1 MKRLLLAIGCV
12 LSLSFAAYAAPEAAK
27 APEAQPAVVAP
38 AAAPAVAASADVA
51 AKVAVPAPAQPVEE
65 KKATLKA
72 NPKVT
77 IPIFLIIIAAT
88 MSVVVWSARQTKSA
102 SDFYT
107 AGGGITGT
115 QNGWAIAGD
124 YMSAASFLGIS
135 GMISLYGY
143 DGFMYSVGWL
153 VAYITVLLIVAE
165 PCRNAGK
172 YTLGDILSFRTS
184 PKPVRAVAAISTVSV
199 STFYLTAQMVG
210 AGKLM
215 QLLLGIDYKVA
226 IIGVGVLMVGYVVF
240 GGMTA
245 TTWVQIIKAGLL
257 MSGAAILSIMVAVK
271 SGFSPF
277 QFFTD
282 IATNEKIIDHVKLLP
297 IYLKEVD
304 AGTATADAGQRFL
317 EPGLFLTNP
326 LDQISLGMALVL
338 GTAGMPHILMR
349 FFTVPTAQEARK
361 SVIVAMFI
369 IGSFYILTTL
379 LGFGAA
385 VHLTPQGIKQVD
397 AGGNMAAMMLAK
409 TLGSEFSP
417 FIGDLLLAFLCA
429 VAFATILAVVSGLVL
444 AASAAIAHDIYVN
457 VIKDGHAD
465 QKQQVFAA
473 RFTSFVVGAMGIV
486 IGIAAEKQ
494 NVAHLVAL
502 AFAVASSGNLPV
514 VVMSLFWKKFNTAGV
529 VAGLVVGTIA
539 SIGLVMVSPNMTYPD
554 RVADNAKAAYTKL
567 EKEIAAGIVAPA
579 AMDKTL
585 KTIEEKKLEESKN
598 RGGKSM
604 LGLSKPLFNLKN
616 PGILSIP
623 LGFMAAILATLAFPC
638 KRAEEMWDEIYV
650 RQNTGLGMAKAI
662 DH

>member
-1 MKRLLLAIGCV
+1 MKRLLVAIGCV
-12 LSLSFAAYAAPEAAK
+12 LSLSFAAYAEPVKAPAAPEAAT
-27 APEAQPAVVAP
+27 AVAAP
-38 AAAPAVAASADVA
+38 AAAPAAAVDA
-51 AKVAVPAPAQPVEE
+51 AKAVAPV
-65 KKATLKA
+65 KAEDAKAGLKA

-77 IPIFLIIIAAT
+77 IPIFLIIIGAT
-88 MSVVVWSARQTKSA
+88 MAVVVWAAKQTKSA
-102 SDFYT
+102 ADFYT

-226 IIGVGVLMVGYVVF
+226 VVGVGILMVGYVVF

-257 MSGAAILSIMVAVK
+257 MTGAGVLSIMVALK

-282 IATNEKIIDHVKLLP
+282 IATNQNIIDHVKLLP
-297 IYLKEVD
+297 IYLKEVE

-385 VHLTPQGIKQVD
+385 VHLSPQGVKAVD

-409 TLGSEFSP
+409 TMGSEFSP

-465 QKQQVFAA
+465 QKEQVFAA
-473 RFTSFVVGAMGIV
+473 RTTSFVVGACGIL

-514 VVMSLFWKKFNTAGV
+514 VVLSLFWKKFNTAGV
-529 VAGLVVGTIA
+529 VSGLVVGTVA
-539 SIGLVMVSPNMTYPD
+539 SIVLVMVSPNMTYPD

-579 AMDKTL
+579 AMEKTL
-585 KTIEEKKLEESKN
+585 KTIEEKKAEEIKN

-604 LGLSKPLFNLKN
+604 LGLSKPLFPLKN